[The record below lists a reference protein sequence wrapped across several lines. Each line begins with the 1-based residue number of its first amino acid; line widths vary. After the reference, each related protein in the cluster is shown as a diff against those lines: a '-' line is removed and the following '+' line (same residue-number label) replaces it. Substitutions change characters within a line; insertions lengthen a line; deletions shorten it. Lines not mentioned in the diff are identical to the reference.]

1 MWGMDSPGLRW
12 LLREWPYAVLFTAAF
27 LLALA
32 PFFGVLGLPLLLVY
46 LQLPLYM
53 VHQFEE
59 HRQDRF
65 RTFFNGVIGGGRE
78 ALTPGAVFVINSIG
92 VWGVDLASLYLA
104 GSAGLG
110 WGLVA
115 VYLTLINAVA
125 HIVMAVALRRYN
137 PGLLTAVFVFLPA
150 GVWALVVVSAASGAS
165 WQVHALVAGA
175 IILLHVLLLAWVRM
189 RLNRFGRRG
198 AI

>member
-1 MWGMDSPGLRW
+1 MDSPGLRW
-12 LLREWPYAVLFTAAF
+12 LLREWPYAALFAAAF

-65 RTFFNGVIGGGRE
+65 RKFFNGLIGGGRE

-104 GSAGLG
+104 WSAGLD

-115 VYLTLINAVA
+115 GYLTLVNAVV

-137 PGLLTAVFVFLPA
+137 PGLWTAVFVFLPA
-150 GVWALVVVSAASGAS
+150 GIWTLVVVSAASGAS
-165 WQVHALVAGA
+165 WHAHVLAAGA
-175 IILLHVLLLAWVRM
+175 IILLHVLIMVWARM
-189 RLNRFGRRG
+189 RLFRFRRRG
-198 AI
+198 AT

>member
-1 MWGMDSPGLRW
+1 MHSPGPRW

-32 PFFGVLGLPLLLVY
+32 PLFGALGLPLLLVY

-65 RTFFNGVIGGGRE
+65 RKFFNAVVAGGRE
-78 ALTPGAVFVINSIG
+78 ALTPGAIFVINSIG
-92 VWGVDLASLYLA
+92 VWGVDLASLHLA
-104 GSAGLG
+104 WSVGLA

-115 VYLTLINAVA
+115 IYLTLVNAAV

-137 PGLLTAVFVFLPA
+137 PGLLTAVLVFLPA
-150 GVWALVVVSAASGAS
+150 GIWALVIVSAASGAS
-165 WQVHALVAGA
+165 WQAHALAAGA
-175 IILLHVLLLAWVRM
+175 AVVLHILIMAWVRL
-189 RLNRFGRRG
+189 RLRRLG
-198 AI
+198 G

>member
-1 MWGMDSPGLRW
+1 MDSSGLRW
-12 LLREWPYAVLFTAAF
+12 LLREWPYAALFTAGF

-32 PFFGVLGLPLLLVY
+32 PFFGELGLPLLLVY

-65 RTFFNGVIGGGRE
+65 RKFFNEVLGGGRE
-78 ALTPGAVFVINSIG
+78 ALTPGAVFVINSVG

-104 GSAGLG
+104 WSVGLG

-115 VYLTLINAVA
+115 VYLTLVNAVV
-125 HIVMAVALRRYN
+125 HIVMSVALRRYN
-137 PGLLTAVFVFLPA
+137 PGLWTAVFVFLPA
-150 GVWALVVVSAASGAS
+150 GLWALVVVSAASGAS
-165 WQVHALVAGA
+165 WHAHGLAAGA
-175 IILLHVLLLAWVRM
+175 VVLLHVLIMVWARM
-189 RLNRFGRRG
+189 RLFRFRRRG
-198 AI
+198 AT

>member
-1 MWGMDSPGLRW
+1 MDSSGLRW
-12 LLREWPYAVLFTAAF
+12 LLREWPYAVLFTAGF

-32 PFFGVLGLPLLLVY
+32 PFFGALGLPLLLVY

-65 RTFFNGVIGGGRE
+65 RKFFNEVIGGGRE
-78 ALTPGAVFVINSIG
+78 ALTPGAVFVINSVG

-104 GSAGLG
+104 WCVGLA

-115 VYLTLINAVA
+115 VYLTLVNAVV
-125 HIVMAVALRRYN
+125 HIVMAVVLRRYN
-137 PGLLTAVFVFLPA
+137 PGLWTAVCVFLPA
-150 GVWALVVVSAASGAS
+150 GIWALVVVSAASGAS
-165 WQVHALVAGA
+165 WQVHVLAAGA
-175 IILLHVLLLAWVRM
+175 AVVLHILIMVWVRL
-189 RLNRFGRRG
+189 RLRRLRG
-198 AI
+198 